1 MKFGLPSQFL
11 DLVISFGNTNPKV
24 EQIILYGSRATGR
37 YRNGSDVDL
46 ALVGSQLTIDD
57 IIQFEKQLETLD
69 ILNKFDVLIFDKISS
84 PELKELILTSGI
96 ELYSRTNY
104 VVGIN

>member
-24 EQIILYGSRATGR
+24 EQIIIFGSRATGQ

-46 ALVGSQLTIDD
+46 ALIGKQLTIDD
-57 IIQFEKQLETLD
+57 IIQFERQLETLD
-69 ILNKFDVLIFDKISS
+69 ILNKFEVLLYDNISS
-84 PELKELILTSGI
+84 TELKEQIITLGI
-96 ELYSRTNY
+96 ELYSKAGHIIGVN
-104 VVGIN
+104 